1 MVSIVNKTSELN
13 LTLEQRL
20 KLRLLTDDVMKLTL
34 PEAQDYLIQLMTQ
47 NMVKDNL
54 LKQWIK
60 N

>member
-1 MVSIVNKTSELN
+1 MNKTSELN